1 MLSQTFHIP
10 DTFYTSIPNPT
21 PDPWDSRAV
30 SLHLM
35 VHAFKE
41 HFEHTLPGRPRNNAV
56 VAKLNHHLDEIIK
69 HLDGR
74 GETPNNR
81 KTLYLFRAL
90 HEAIAT
96 ADEVL
101 TGNPSSSSVK
111 YNNNMAATTTTTT
124 TTTTSAA
131 ATTEK
136 AEKTEKNES
145 DVTATASPLPPIKDD
160 STKPRTKKA
169 GATVKTPG
177 LDEADHQ
184 RSRRIMVQDVLRAHI
199 QEVLRLL
206 NERDIRNGDQRFLMV
221 DYATRPQSRGRG
233 RSPSLSS
240 HQDFGPS
247 FEEMDEASP
256 DERQHKM
263 MEVYFQRVR
272 RVAVPRAK
280 ESAHRRQSI
289 IRPTAS
295 RRGSAGSSASIRSQA
310 FTDVVP
316 LSPVHPLRVVTNAAD
331 EDKERAQLRAAAAAA
346 AALTDNENAIES
358 TTATPRDVQPPPAT
372 LLLLERSL
380 ADQLVTHDDIWCT
393 LVFRMICWL
402 MLHDFSKADQQ
413 IPRSELLGSRMPV
426 YIE

>member
-10 DTFYTSIPNPT
+10 DTFYTNVPNPT

-35 VHAFKE
+35 VRAFKD
-41 HFEHTLPGRPRNNAV
+41 HFEHPLPGRPRNFTV

-74 GETPNNR
+74 EEIVNSR
-81 KTLYLFRAL
+81 KTLYRFRAL
-90 HEAIAT
+90 HDAIAT
-96 ADEVL
+96 ADEIL
-101 TGNPSSSSVK
+101 TGNPKSSSGKSNVD
-111 YNNNMAATTTTTT
+111 TTTTAT
-124 TTTTSAA
+124 
-131 ATTEK
+131 TTEK
-136 AEKTEKNES
+136 AAP
-145 DVTATASPLPPIKDD
+145 DVTTVTPQPPAKDEP
-160 STKPRTKKA
+160 TKPATKK
-169 GATVKTPG
+169 GGPNGKSPG

-184 RSRRIMVQDVLRAHI
+184 RNRRIMVQDVLRAHI

-206 NERDIRNGDQRFLMV
+206 NERDVHMSDQRFLV
-221 DYATRPQSRGRG
+221 VADAHTYGARAQSRGRG
-233 RSPSLSS
+233 RSPSQSS
-240 HQDFGPS
+240 VQDTGPS

-289 IRPTAS
+289 HRPAAS
-295 RRGSAGSSASIRSQA
+295 RRGSAGSYVSVKSQA
-310 FTDVVP
+310 PTDTVP
-316 LSPVHPLRVVTNAAD
+316 LSPVHPLREVTNAAD
-331 EDKERAQLRAAAAAA
+331 EDKERARLRAAAAVYAD
-346 AALTDNENAIES
+346 TENAIES
-358 TTATPRDVQPPPAT
+358 AAASPKDGQPPSVSFVSF
-372 LLLLERSL
+372 ERSL

-402 MLHDFSKADQQ
+402 MLHDFSKSDQQ
-413 IPRSELLGSRMPV
+413 IAKSELLGSRMPV